1 MKSVYFHT
9 DEVIHKKFKMV
20 CAINDIDM
28 GKTLTELMKKYV
40 KDNDELLDSPQIQG
54 KIPPE
59 IPSFYGD
66 HADWNKYVSSVTKL
80 GIENF
85 ATRITFLR
93 YLLHIYLIDKDKTS
107 EIYRTFHSPKYFQ
120 ESVDFKHLQKFG
132 IIRTVKSMG
141 KEKNLDIIKII

>member
-9 DEVIHKKFKMV
+9 DEAIHKKFKMI

-28 GKTLTELMKKYV
+28 GKTMTGLMKKYV
-40 KDNDELLDSPQIQG
+40 KDNEELISSPQIQG
-54 KIPPE
+54 KIPLE

-66 HADWNKYVSSVTKL
+66 QVDWIKYVNSATKL

-93 YLLHIYLIDKDKTS
+93 HLLHIYLIDKDMTS
-107 EIYRTFHSPKYFQ
+107 ELYQTFSNPKYFM
-120 ESVDFKHLQKFG
+120 ESEDYKFLRKRQM
-132 IIRTVKSMG
+132 IQTIRDMG
-141 KEKNLDIIKII
+141 DSKNLPHIKII